1 MGRGSRGSEQ
11 YDPEEDYEYEYERRP
26 RRHSSP
32 RRRRR
37 VWPFLLAGCGMG
49 ILFTVGAAAVVVFL
63 AFRTSQGH
71 PLPLGPM
78 GSSHSFTKEE
88 SVQVPI
94 TSIAQMQI
102 CNKIGNVTVQ
112 VDPGA
117 RSTTVTTRK
126 TVHASNQS
134 DADQEF
140 SRIIVA
146 VQPPTTIN
154 DALTCTKNTITPAPT
169 SATGA
174 SAAPD
179 ASSNAL
185 TVNVTMPSSNTMM
198 NATSDAVDIAIKIPQ
213 NTLPTNGPTMQLNVE
228 APVGDITIDGLSGIL
243 NVKGSTGN
251 VSIKHAILAS
261 GSRVETGQGNVTFNG
276 LIMAP
281 TDATTPT
288 RYMIQDEQGNID
300 VTLPA
305 NTNITVDA
313 NTNVG
318 AIHSEFAIPVNNNGG
333 PVNYHG
339 PLDPAAGNTSPAVLV
354 LDVSTGDV
362 NIHKAPS

>member
-1 MGRGSRGSEQ
+1 
-11 YDPEEDYEYEYERRP
+11 
-26 RRHSSP
+26 
-32 RRRRR
+32 
-37 VWPFLLAGCGMG
+37 MG
-49 ILFTVGAAAVVVFL
+49 ILFTVAAAAIVVFL

-71 PLPLGPM
+71 PLSLGPM
-78 GSSHSFTKEE
+78 GSPHTFTKED

-94 TSIAQMQI
+94 SSIAQMQI
-102 CNKIGNVTVQ
+102 CNKIGNVMVQ

-117 RSTTVTTRK
+117 HATTVMTQK
-126 TVHASNQS
+126 IVHMSSQS

-140 SRIIVA
+140 KRITVA

-154 DALTCTKNTITPAPT
+154 DALTCTKPATTPT
-169 SATGA
+169 STTTNATVA
-174 SAAPD
+174 SNAPG
-179 ASSNAL
+179 NAL
-185 TVNVTMPSSNTMM
+185 TINVAMPDGNDMM
-198 NATSDAVDIAIKIPQ
+198 NTTSDAVDIVVKIPQ
-213 NTLPTNGPTMQLNVE
+213 NALPADGPTMLLNVE
-228 APVGDITIDGLSGIL
+228 APVGDITIDGLSGTL

-261 GSRVETGQGNVTFNG
+261 GSRIETGQGNITFNG
-276 LIMAP
+276 LIMVPPDPA
-281 TDATTPT
+281 TPT
-288 RYMIQDEQGNID
+288 RYFIQDEQGNID

-318 AIHSEFAIPVNNNGG
+318 AIHSEFAVPVNNNGG

-339 PLDPAAGNTSPAVLV
+339 PLDPAAGNASPSVLV

-362 NIHKAPS
+362 NIHKATS